1 MPALSTA
8 ATPEPVATF
17 SFSGHQTFP
26 LRISWLPKA
35 ATLIANGENPF
46 ADSRAGT
53 QQLGIGK
60 NMVEALHC
68 WVEFFCIAQFA
79 EKKGPRLTTFGAAL
93 FGDKGYDRY
102 LEDDQTLWL
111 LHWHAT
117 TRAPKRFFA
126 WHWITNE
133 LNQPDFTFDEALRAF
148 KVESDRYARPLSEVT
163 LRQHLDVFLG
173 TYVASTTPLSG
184 MVAEDLL
191 ESPLAALNFIRETEP
206 HVSSMGKQAAY
217 SVDHGPKHTISD
229 QVFRFALHDWWARHA
244 RSEQTASFRLITNA
258 ENSPGRVFRIPE
270 REMNERLQRLA
281 RRWPEEFRL
290 TESNNQR
297 QVERRKLIMDP
308 YPQLRDV
315 YQRTH

>member
-1 MPALSTA
+1 MIASV
-8 ATPEPVATF
+8 PVAPDNTAIF

-35 ATLIANGENPF
+35 AALVEQGENPF
-46 ADSRAGT
+46 ADPRAGT

-68 WVEFFCIAQFA
+68 WVEFFCIVDFSGP
-79 EKKGPRLTTFGAAL
+79 KGPHLTPFGAAL
-93 FGDKGYDRY
+93 FRANGYDRY

-117 TRAPKRFFA
+117 VRAAKRFFA
-126 WHWITNE
+126 WHWFANE
-133 LNQPDFTFDEALRAF
+133 LNQPDFTYEEALRTF
-148 KVESDRYARPLSEVT
+148 KAESDRYVRPLSEVT

-173 TYVASTTPLSG
+173 TYVPSTTPLSG

-191 ESPLAALNFIRETEP
+191 DSPLSALNFIRETEP
-206 HVSSMGKQAAY
+206 HVTSAGRQTTY

-229 QVFRFALHDWWARHA
+229 EVLRFAVHDWWIRHA
-244 RSEQTASFRLITNA
+244 RNEQTVSFRLVNNA

-281 RRWPEEFRL
+281 RRWPEEFSL

-297 QVERRKLIMDP
+297 QVARRKMILDP
-308 YPQLRDV
+308 YPLLRDV
-315 YQRTH
+315 YCRSA